1 MKFNKTFILSSV
13 SKNVYFFWLPRIFGL
28 LLLPG
33 FLFDIEI
40 LILFQ
45 SLIFLH
51 ASLGLEVI
59 VEDYLHVI
67 ITKLQYVALIKML
80 SILLINLNILYL
92 L

>member
-13 SKNVYFFWLPRIFGL
+13 SKNAYFFWLPRIFGL

>member
-1 MKFNKTFILSSV
+1 MDFNKTYILV
-13 SKNVYFFWLPRIFGL
+13 FMSKKAYFFWLPRVFGL

-51 ASLGLEVI
+51 ASLGFEVI
-59 VEDYLHVI
+59 IEDYLHVT
-67 ITKLQYVALIKML
+67 ITKLQYVSLIKIL